1 MHRHADE
8 GGLIVSGLL
17 RTVAW
22 LALFC
27 VLAFD
32 AGGIITNRVLLDEAT
47 RVAAVHA
54 AESAR
59 ETAGRR
65 AALSVVLAGARAA
78 AEASMADQA
87 GITLVDVRL
96 EEGNVVVVARRRAR
110 VLVASSLPP
119 LKRQVDAE
127 ASSAVSLAP

>member
-1 MHRHADE
+1 MHRRADE

-27 VLAFD
+27 ILAFD

-47 RVAAVHA
+47 RVAATHA

-59 ETAGRR
+59 EISGRR
-65 AALSVVLAGARAA
+65 AAASVVLAGARTA
-78 AEASMADQA
+78 AEASMADQP

-96 EEGNVVVVARRRAR
+96 ENGEIVVVAHRRAR
-110 VLVASSLPP
+110 VLVAGSIPP
-119 LKRQVDAE
+119 LKRQVEAE
-127 ASSAVSLAP
+127 SASAVSLAP

>member
-1 MHRHADE
+1 MRRHADE

-47 RVAAVHA
+47 RVAAAHA
-54 AESAR
+54 AESASAA
-59 ETAGRR
+59 AGRR
-65 AALSVVLAGARAA
+65 APASVVVNGARAA
-78 AEASMADQA
+78 AESSLGDQP
-87 GITLVDVRL
+87 GIILIDVRL
-96 EEGNVVVVARRRAR
+96 ENGQIVVVAQRRAR
-110 VLVASSLPP
+110 VILAGYVPP
-119 LKRQVDAE
+119 LKPHVNAE
-127 ASSAVSLAP
+127 SVSAASLAP